1 MQGSSPSGIT
11 RSGMEH
17 FSGRLPEEQELDK
30 GRNKNVDRLSNWVTG
45 MQAEVGSRRAP
56 EMSPDNDS
64 RKELD
69 FEKTK
74 EAPNIPDSLLKGSM
88 IAVGEVLADKA
99 SRPDEGLSGIPTAPV
114 EPPDKPQKLQG
125 EEDRVSDR
133 VGQANSPRGLS
144 ARQAIQLGALVG
156 VCAAALILVWLMV
169 R

>member
-1 MQGSSPSGIT
+1 
-11 RSGMEH
+11 MEY
-17 FSGRLPEEQELDK
+17 FSGRLPEDQELDA

-56 EMSPDNDS
+56 ETSPDNDP

-88 IAVGEVLADKA
+88 IAVGEVLADKTSQPHADA
-99 SRPDEGLSGIPTAPV
+99 SSTPPV
-114 EPPDKPQKLQG
+114 SEQPPVKPQKLQNQ
-125 EEDRVSDR
+125 EDRVS
-133 VGQANSPRGLS
+133 GQAGQRSSSAGLS

-169 R
+169 K